1 MKEDLSLE
9 NQIGSIWKFVKGFHV
24 IYFIY
29 TGHELDLFNTIISFG
44 DNGTNP
50 KLLSDKKSLHLPY
63 IEKWCNSGRSW
74 NILDVLDNGNIILA
88 PHMDAILT
96 KKGDP
101 RYLLPYI
108 KSCVDHFGPDMKSH
122 SHYYKNGKTFT
133 FQEHSHD
140 FSSDIGSIT
149 EGLQTLVTSKIIPN
163 IKETNDILLNG
174 GSLLDFGCGTAK
186 LLTKA
191 SNIYSKALFYGLDI
205 DKNGI
210 KIANDRIK
218 KENKLD
224 SIKIYDG
231 NSNILPTINTIDI
244 VTMVEVFHEISKDMR
259 PIVLRNIH
267 KYLKP
272 KGILLILDETMPN
285 KENLTDNN
293 AQLAVLTQYNE
304 MTWGNEVPTK
314 LEQDNLL
321 TNAGFSLP
329 ERKTIGGLF
338 TLLISKKIME

>member
-1 MKEDLSLE
+1 MREDISLE
-9 NQIGSIWKFVKGFHV
+9 NQIGSIWESIKGFHV

-29 TGHELDLFNTIISFG
+29 TGYELDLFNTIISFG

-50 KLLSDKKSLHLPY
+50 KLLAEKKSLHLPY
-63 IEKWCNSGRSW
+63 IKKWCNSGISW
-74 NILDVLDNGNIILA
+74 KIFDVLDNGNIILA

-108 KSCVDHFGPDMKSH
+108 KSCVDHFGPDMKNH
-122 SHYYKNGKTFT
+122 SHYYKSGRTFT

-140 FSSDIGSIT
+140 FSNDIGSIT
-149 EGLQTLVTSKIIPN
+149 EGLQSLLTSKIIPN
-163 IKETNDILLNG
+163 NREINDILLNG

-191 SNIYSKALFYGLDI
+191 SKIYPKALFYGLDI

-210 KIANDRIK
+210 NIANDRIM

-231 NSNILPTINTIDI
+231 NSKILPDTATLDI
-244 VTMVEVFHEISKDMR
+244 VTMVEVFHEISKDIR
-259 PIVLRNIH
+259 PIVLKNIH
-267 KYLKP
+267 KYLKQD
-272 KGILLILDETMPN
+272 GILLILDETMPN
-285 KENLTDNN
+285 KENLTDKN

-304 MTWGNEVPTK
+304 MTWGNEVPK
-314 LEQDNLL
+314 QLEQDTVL

-338 TLLISKKIME
+338 TLLTSKKL